1 MTFDTNE
8 RAVLAGLADILIPA
22 GEGFPSASEAG
33 VAGEGLDRVLLFRSD
48 LAEGLNR
55 LLACAR
61 GRAASDVV
69 ADLQRNDPALFGVLA
84 EVVPGA
90 YFLNPE
96 VRKKLG
102 YHGQG
107 PRPIDP
113 RPDYLDDGLLQSV
126 IDRGPI
132 YRPTTSGAQ
141 PQR

>member
-1 MTFDTNE
+1 FECPSATGSCLASRWTREILSPYSVSRIASLPRRPRFNGSTIQRFNESTQSMTFDTNE

-84 EVVPGA
+84 
-90 YFLNPE
+90 
-96 VRKKLG
+96 
-102 YHGQG
+102 
-107 PRPIDP
+107 
-113 RPDYLDDGLLQSV
+113 
-126 IDRGPI
+126 
-132 YRPTTSGAQ
+132 
-141 PQR
+141 